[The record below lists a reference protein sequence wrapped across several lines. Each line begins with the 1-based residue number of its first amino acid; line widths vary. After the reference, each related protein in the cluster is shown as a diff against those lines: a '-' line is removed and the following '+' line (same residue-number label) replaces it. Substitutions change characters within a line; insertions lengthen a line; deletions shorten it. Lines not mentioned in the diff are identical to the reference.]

1 MSYKETLKHCVRQL
15 NEYDSQPHNEEVV
28 RIQNEVDEIYLKASL
43 FDELIDL
50 HKRDLPTEL
59 KRELIE
65 NYIIIYITNKN
76 FFRRDN
82 IETNY

>member
-50 HKRDLPTEL
+50 QRRDLPTEL
-59 KRELIE
+59 RREVTE
-65 NYIIIYITNKN
+65 NYIISYMVKQPKL
-76 FFRRDN
+76 F
-82 IETNY
+82 